1 MLDDATVKRLER
13 DWEDGW
19 KAYDLETIVAPYGD
33 DIVFTSP
40 FVSRLT
46 GDPEQTTITG
56 YEAMRTYV
64 AESLRRVPGM
74 SITLDSTYVGTDS
87 VILMHTIR
95 LPDGTQV
102 SGADFM
108 RVDEDGKV
116 VDYRSH
122 FTISPEQ
129 VEHAIQD

>member
-1 MLDDATVKRLER
+1 MIDQATVKRLER
-13 DWEDGW
+13 HWEDGW
-19 KAYDLETIVAPYGD
+19 KAYDLETITAPFGD
-33 DIVFTSP
+33 NIVFSSP

-56 YEAMRTYV
+56 HQAMRAYV

-74 SITLDSTYVGTDS
+74 SITLDSTYVGTES

-95 LPDGTQV
+95 LPDGMQV

-108 RVDEDGKV
+108 RVDEDGIV

-122 FTISPEQ
+122 FTISPDQ
-129 VEHAIQD
+129 VEHAIHD

>member
-1 MLDDATVKRLER
+1 MIDDATVERLKRS
-13 DWEDGW
+13 WEDGW
-19 KAYDLETIVAPYGD
+19 KAYDRETIVAPFGD
-33 DIVFTSP
+33 NIVFTSP

-56 YEAMRTYV
+56 YAAMRSYT
-64 AESLRRVPGM
+64 ADSLRRVPGM

-87 VILMHTIR
+87 VVLMHTIR
-95 LPDGTQV
+95 LPDGTHV

-122 FTISPEQ
+122 FTISPDQ

>member
-1 MLDDATVKRLER
+1 MLDDETVKRLER
-13 DWEDGW
+13 HWEEGW
-19 KAYDLETIVAPYGD
+19 KAYDLETIVAPFGD
-33 DIVFTSP
+33 NIVFSSP
-40 FVSRLT
+40 FVSRMT

-56 YEAMRTYV
+56 YEAMRAYT
-64 AESLRRVPGM
+64 ADSLRRVPDM
-74 SITLDSTYVGTDS
+74 NITLDATYAGTDS

-129 VEHAIQD
+129 VDHAIQD